1 MSLNFWAVFGN
12 KIIFPQFCRSVS
24 RVWTARICHIKSQ
37 RSVCSSSAILSILFF
52 PLLLLFFL
60 VAVVVRRDSDVLRFI
75 RFISHDE
82 FHVSIWAPKHKL
94 CCSTLDLKKKEV
106 TGLRPEVQKKTFL
119 FKESKKGNPT
129 VSQWLYFKRR
139 LSLIWRLRSG
149 LTARTSAVPFLK
161 VWQLQDDELQT
172 E

>member
-1 MSLNFWAVFGN
+1 M
-12 KIIFPQFCRSVS
+12 S

-52 PLLLLFFL
+52 PLLLLFFF
-60 VAVVVRRDSDVLRFI
+60 VAVVVHRDSDVLRFI

-161 VWQLQDDELQT
+161 VWQQQDDELQT